1 MHAVARDTIVVWR
14 RIAQPDG
21 MMRLSSY
28 TIEPAGGVQTAE
40 ETERGEA
47 HADSDTAQPL
57 PGERRGRFQLSA
69 ADLATLRAKAAL
81 LRPHELHPEV
91 ATGGYAGEVHPMGC
105 TRVAA
110 ESPVAGVNFL
120 NDSAWGVFV
129 LQPSCKGAGADAA
142 RRVLAEMLDI
152 LEKSRAAGAS

>member
-14 RIAQPDG
+14 RSVQPDG

-28 TIEPAGGVQTAE
+28 TVEPAGGVQTAE
-40 ETERGEA
+40 EAERGET
-47 HADSDTAQPL
+47 HADSETAPPL

-69 ADLATLRAKAAL
+69 ADLAKLRAKAAL

-91 ATGGYAGEVHPMGC
+91 ATGGYAGEVYPIGC
-105 TRVAA
+105 TRRAA

-120 NDSAWGVFV
+120 NDSAWGVFI
-129 LQPSCKGAGADAA
+129 LQPSCKGPGADAA
-142 RRVLAEMLDI
+142 RRVLAEMLEI
-152 LEKSRAAGAS
+152 LEKSAVTGAS